1 MNRYCF
7 SRVILHCIHNWPY
20 LVISVTWPRFEPGPS
35 WSRSSDFDQEVT
47 QLVSPQLFPH
57 LCINCQDLDLDPSF
71 LSSEVLFAGAVQ
83 AAFPAQWHQSTP
95 DLINENGLVFFG
107 IGLHLLILDWKLKA
121 SCPSSS
127 PSLISFFFCCYT
139 TAAAAAAAAYQ
150 RQPVSR
156 QHKERRT
163 KSNKKPN
170 SILKLSFLF
179 LLLFEKKNPSVFSS
193 SERRRRKNE
202 WLPQKSSSSISFISF
217 FSLILSHIFLWAR
230 RLSFHVRSL
239 TLDLPGTIVASAAA
253 SC

>member
-7 SRVILHCIHNWPY
+7 SRVILHCIHSWPY
-20 LVISVTWPRFEPGPS
+20 LVISVTWKRFEPGPS

-47 QLVSPQLFPH
+47 QLVSPQLFPD

-71 LSSEVLFAGAVQ
+71 LSSEVFFAGAVQ

-139 TAAAAAAAAYQ
+139 TAAAAATAAAAYQ

-217 FSLILSHIFLWAR
+217 FSLILSHIFL
-230 RLSFHVRSL
+230 
-239 TLDLPGTIVASAAA
+239 
-253 SC
+253 

>member
-7 SRVILHCIHNWPY
+7 SRVILHCIHSWPY
-20 LVISVTWPRFEPGPS
+20 LVISVTWKRFEPGPS
-35 WSRSSDFDQEVT
+35 WS
-47 QLVSPQLFPH
+47 
-57 LCINCQDLDLDPSF
+57 
-71 LSSEVLFAGAVQ
+71 GAVQ

-139 TAAAAAAAAYQ
+139 TAAAAATAAAAYQ

-217 FSLILSHIFLWAR
+217 FSLILSHIFL
-230 RLSFHVRSL
+230 
-239 TLDLPGTIVASAAA
+239 
-253 SC
+253 